1 MAVNLERSN
10 YTYKVPFERISV
22 YAAEVLSKYENP
34 SEVKALDLGFGGG
47 RHLKLLK
54 DLGYDVYGID
64 VTEDALD
71 TTYYNLG
78 ENFIPRERLTIG
90 NILEQPIYPEES
102 FDVVLSVGVIW
113 SLGYEKLSEFMD
125 KIGKI
130 LKKDGYLI
138 ANFRTKFDDIYLAA
152 NPGGKGEKK
161 EAYFPEQNKY
171 LAFLD
176 MDELKEL
183 VECYGFSIERLERY
197 DWYCNRGG
205 YDSYYKEGNSYWCT
219 ILRKK

>member
-1 MAVNLERSN
+1 MAINLKRGN
-10 YTYKVPFERISV
+10 YTYKVPFERIAV

-34 SEVKALDLGFGGG
+34 SEVKALDFGFGGG

-113 SLGYEKLSEFMD
+113 SLGYKKMIEFLD
-125 KIGKI
+125 KIVPI

-161 EAYFPEQNKY
+161 EAYVPELNKFY
-171 LAFLD
+171 AFLD
-176 MDELKEL
+176 IDELRDLMEH
-183 VECYGFSIERLERY
+183 YGLSIERLERY
-197 DWYCNRGG
+197 DWYSNRGG